1 MRKITN
7 GNHKCMM
14 KKQQKMRKTI
24 QILMAFMAI
33 LLGVAC
39 SSEQQDM
46 VESGTGL
53 QKMTFTAMQ
62 EGSGAASRT
71 AINTENSKEIIWENG
86 DKLRLF
92 TPNDVL
98 QTYSYNVTLASGAG
112 TTVATF
118 TGWASSAPSYT
129 AVYPAAAG
137 EGPNVKLVS
146 PGVIA
151 NVSFSPQ
158 VQDATAGSFDK
169 TDALMMAYSTNTGL
183 AFKNVVGFIKVTPQ
197 FNCKQIVLKAFDN
210 STALGWTPT
219 GSMSSGDTGYTLDYN
234 NGAPTLTL
242 DNDVAKNKDYA
253 ITLKGPIT
261 ADNTYHIVVPPVTLK
276 AGWSLAFTATDGMV
290 YQRKGKRD
298 LAIKR
303 NTVTNLGTFSTNDT
317 SWDNARGKVTA
328 DDEVDLDLTLTIG
341 SVKYKV
347 LFAKSNLTASGLAKK
362 ETDLGDYFAWGATEP
377 WYTSYNRTLT
387 DGLSTITDVQWK
399 DDYKDFGYS
408 DTKAPY
414 PNGSKYRSEGT
425 TLEAMDDAANKILG
439 GDWQMPSAEIW
450 SMMFNASNGSTTT
463 WKDNLNCSFT
473 TNDGVKGLKVA
484 KKDDVNTYIFL
495 PAGGYFNYEDYV
507 ANTNTMGYYWSN
519 TADSPNLLVQ
529 AYSLSFHV
537 GTGKI
542 NTSSTYHNYI
552 GRLIRPI
559 RLVPVVANND

>member
-1 MRKITN
+1 
-7 GNHKCMM
+7 M

-197 FNCKQIVLKAFDN
+197 FDCKQIVLKAFDN

-242 DNDVAKNKDYA
+242 DNDVANNKDYDYA

-261 ADNTYHIVVPPVTLK
+261 ADKTYYIVVPPVTLK
-276 AGWSLAFTATDGMV
+276 AGWSLAFTDNDGTV
-290 YQRKGKRD
+290 YQRKGTKE

-303 NTVTNLGTFSTNDT
+303 NTVTDLGTFTNET
-317 SWDNARGKVTA
+317 SWYNARGKVTEK
-328 DDEVDLDLTLTIG
+328 DEVDLGLTLTIG

-347 LFAKSNLTASGLAKK
+347 LFAKRNLTASGLAAN

-377 WYTSYNRTLT
+377 WCTSYTRTVT
-387 DGLSTITDVQWK
+387 DGFSSLTVKQWK
-399 DDYKDFGYS
+399 DGYKDFGYS
-408 DTKAPY
+408 DSKAPY
-414 PNGSKYRSEGT
+414 HDGSKYRSEDT

-450 SMMFNASNGSTTT
+450 RMMFNASNGSTTT

-473 TNDGVKGLKVA
+473 TIDNVKGLKVA
-484 KKDDVNTYIFL
+484 KKDDDNTYIFL
-495 PAGGYFNYEDYV
+495 PIGGHFNCDTYYD
-507 ANTNTMGYYWSN
+507 NTAGYYWSG
-519 TADSPNLLVQ
+519 S
-529 AYSLSFHV
+529 AYSPDANNHV
-537 GTGKI
+537 QGQYLFFQYDNDYSIRPSK
-542 NTSSTYHNYI
+542 YLNYL
-552 GRLIRPI
+552 GFLIRPI